1 MIEFFGIES
10 GNIALIR
17 MFEGALSAKHNIS
30 GQYFRG
36 FPVVYLSDSNLKL
49 NGLLCSPE
57 LGVIIC
63 HVTEDSELKDDYLDS
78 LDQIHMKFKS
88 KLAEV
93 KTLRVNRKL
102 HVPINTIVFC
112 PNAQNVEEFSGE
124 DIKFTSNVG
133 DVTNSFMDIHWGHPE
148 CLNALLSNI
157 QSLSKLK
164 TAKKRFSVENDESK
178 GSVLKKLDNMLSV
191 LDPCQLRAVLENIDG
206 VQRIRGLAGSGK
218 TIVLARKVAHIH
230 SQKPDWNI
238 AVTFNSRS
246 LKEQFKN
253 LIEAFSDE
261 DGIDWKKIDIIH
273 AWGGTSTKGLY
284 YEACLVHNIPF
295 HDLNSAKSI
304 RRFDEEVFQAV
315 CRDFLENKTIDVKL
329 YDFILVD
336 EAQDF
341 SSEFLQICYSLLD
354 ENKRLVYAYD
364 ELQSLSDRSMPSPED
379 IWGED
384 ENGKPLVTFQSKEQ
398 DVTLDICYR
407 NPSAVLSSAHALGF
421 GIYHTPMIQMFD
433 YEGLW
438 EEIGYEVLDG
448 KLAEGER
455 VVLGRTKKSS
465 PSLLSGH
472 NSIDEIINF
481 VDFESKKAQSE
492 WIAQQIIKNV
502 REEELLLS
510 DILVIHPDAAK
521 MRSEVG
527 YVRGLLFDAGINS
540 SIAGVTSS
548 PDEFFSDDSVT
559 FTSIFRAKGNEA
571 AMVYIMD
578 GQYCNLSNRKA
589 WRRNVLFTAMTRT
602 KAWLRVCGIGQFFHD
617 LKNEFEAV
625 KQNGF
630 RLEFL
635 YPTSSERETMRV
647 VNRDMTQSERRRV
660 NEAKRSAANLNA
672 LLDNGTVNIAD
683 IPLEVREQLIRK
695 LMGG

>member
-1 MIEFFGIES
+1 MEE
-10 GNIALIR
+10 
-17 MFEGALSAKHNIS
+17 
-30 GQYFRG
+30 
-36 FPVVYLSDSNLKL
+36 
-49 NGLLCSPE
+49 
-57 LGVIIC
+57 
-63 HVTEDSELKDDYLDS
+63 TEVNEDYLDS
-78 LDQIHMKFKS
+78 IDQIHMKFKS
-88 KLAEV
+88 KLGEV
-93 KTLRVNRKL
+93 KLLRVNRTL
-102 HVPINTIVFC
+102 HVPINTIVYC
-112 PNAQNVEEFSGE
+112 PNVKNSETFSGE
-124 DIKFTSNVG
+124 DVLFINAL
-133 DVTNSFMDIHWGHPE
+133 DDITNSLSDVKWNYPE
-148 CLNALLSNI
+148 SLNVLLSNI

-164 TAKKRFSVENDESK
+164 NTKKRNSVENSESK

-230 SQKPDWNI
+230 SQKPDWKI

-253 LIEAFSDE
+253 LIETFSDE

-273 AWGGTSTKGLY
+273 AWGGTSSKGLY
-284 YEACLVHNIPF
+284 YEACLAHNIKF
-295 HDLNSAKSI
+295 HDLSSAKAI
-304 RRFDEEVFQAV
+304 KKFDEEIFQAV
-315 CRDFLENKTIDVKL
+315 CRDFLENKNKDIKL

-354 ENKRLVYAYD
+354 DNKRLVYAYD

-379 IWGED
+379 IWGMD
-384 ENGKPLVTFQSKEQ
+384 ENGQPNVTFQSKEQ

-407 NPSAVLSSAHALGF
+407 NPGAVLSSAHALGF
-421 GIYHTPMIQMFD
+421 GIYHNPMIQMFD

-438 EEIGYEVLDG
+438 QEIGYEVLDG

-455 VVLGRTKKSS
+455 VVLGRTQKSS

-472 NSIDEIINF
+472 NSIDDIISF
-481 VDFESKKAQSE
+481 VDFDNKKNQSD
-492 WIAQQIIKNV
+492 WIAQEIIKNV
-502 REEELLLS
+502 TQEELLFS
-510 DILVIHPDAAK
+510 DILVIHPDTQK
-521 MRSEVG
+521 MRTEVG
-527 YVRGLLFDAGINS
+527 YLRGLLFDAGINS

-578 GQYCNLSNRKA
+578 GQYCNASNRRA
-589 WRRNVLFTAMTRT
+589 WRRNILFTAMTRT
-602 KAWLRVCGIGQFFHD
+602 KAWLRVCGVGQYFQE
-617 LKNEFEAV
+617 LKSEFETV

-630 RLEFL
+630 RLSFI
-635 YPTSSERETMRV
+635 YPTTAERETMRV
-647 VNRDMTQSERRRV
+647 VNRDMTSAERRRV
-660 NEAKRSAANLNA
+660 NEAKRSAANLNI
-672 LLDNGTVNIAD
+672 LLDDGTVNIED

>member
-1 MIEFFGIES
+1 MIDFFGIES

-17 MFEGALSAKHNIS
+17 MFEAALAAKKNIS

-36 FPVVYLSDSNLKL
+36 FPVVYLADSTLKL

-57 LGVIIC
+57 LGVVIC
-63 HVTEDSELKDDYLDS
+63 HVMEETEVNEDYLDS
-78 LDQIHMKFKS
+78 IDQIHMKFKS
-88 KLAEV
+88 KLGEV
-93 KTLRVNRKL
+93 KLLRVNRTL
-102 HVPINTIVFC
+102 HVPINTIVYC
-112 PNAQNVEEFSGE
+112 PNVKNSETFSGE
-124 DIKFTSNVG
+124 DVLFINAL
-133 DVTNSFMDIHWGHPE
+133 DDITNSLSDVKWNYPE
-148 CLNALLSNI
+148 SLNVLLSNI

-164 TAKKRFSVENDESK
+164 NTKKRNSVENSESK

-230 SQKPDWNI
+230 SQKPDWKI

-253 LIEAFSDE
+253 LIETFSDE

-273 AWGGTSTKGLY
+273 AWGGTSSKGLY
-284 YEACLVHNIPF
+284 YEACLAHNIKF
-295 HDLNSAKSI
+295 HDLSSAKAI
-304 RRFDEEVFQAV
+304 KKFDEEIFQAV
-315 CRDFLENKTIDVKL
+315 CRDFLENKNKDIKL

-354 ENKRLVYAYD
+354 DNKRLVYAYD

-379 IWGED
+379 IWGMD
-384 ENGKPLVTFQSKEQ
+384 ENGQPNVTFQSKEQ

-407 NPSAVLSSAHALGF
+407 NPGAVLSSAHALGF
-421 GIYHTPMIQMFD
+421 GIYHNPMIQMFD

-438 EEIGYEVLDG
+438 QEIGYEVLDG

-455 VVLGRTKKSS
+455 VVLGRTQKSS

-472 NSIDEIINF
+472 NSIDDIISF
-481 VDFESKKAQSE
+481 VDFDNKKNQSD
-492 WIAQQIIKNV
+492 WIAQEIIKNV
-502 REEELLLS
+502 TQEELLFG
-510 DILVIHPDAAK
+510 DILVIHPDTQK
-521 MRSEVG
+521 MRTEVG
-527 YVRGLLFDAGINS
+527 YLRGLLFDAGINS

-578 GQYCNLSNRKA
+578 GQYCNASNRRA
-589 WRRNVLFTAMTRT
+589 WRRNILFTAMTRT
-602 KAWLRVCGIGQFFHD
+602 KAWLRVCGVGQYFQE
-617 LKNEFEAV
+617 LKSEFETV

-630 RLEFL
+630 RLSFI
-635 YPTSSERETMRV
+635 YPTTAERETMRV
-647 VNRDMTQSERRRV
+647 VNRDMTSAERRRV
-660 NEAKRSAANLNA
+660 NEAKRSAANLNI
-672 LLDNGTVNIAD
+672 LLDDGTVNIED

>member
-1 MIEFFGIES
+1 MIDFFGIES

-17 MFEGALSAKHNIS
+17 MFEGALAAKNNVS

-57 LGVIIC
+57 LGVVIC
-63 HVTEDSELKDDYLDS
+63 HITEDSEIDEDYLDS
-78 LDQIHMKFKS
+78 VDQIHMKFKS

-93 KTLRVNRKL
+93 KLLRVNRNL
-102 HVPINTIVFC
+102 HVPINTIVYC
-112 PNAQNVEEFSGE
+112 PNVNNTEGLSGNDVLFLTNLG
-124 DIKFTSNVG
+124 DI
-133 DVTNSFMDIHWGHPE
+133 TNSLADVQWNYPDCI
-148 CLNALLSNI
+148 NVLLSNI

-164 TAKKRFSVENDESK
+164 ATKKRNFVENNESK

-230 SQKPDWNI
+230 SQKPDWKI

-246 LKEQFKN
+246 LKEQFRN

-284 YEACLVHNIPF
+284 YEACLAHNITF
-295 HDLNSAKSI
+295 HDLSSAKVI
-304 RRFDEEVFQAV
+304 KKYDEEVFQAV
-315 CRDFLENKTIDVKL
+315 CRDFLENKSKDIKL

-354 ENKRLVYAYD
+354 EKKRLVYAYD

-379 IWGED
+379 IWGFD
-384 ENGKPLVTFQSKEQ
+384 ENGKPNVTFQSKEQ

-407 NPSAVLSSAHALGF
+407 NPGAVLSSAHALGF
-421 GIYHTPMIQMFD
+421 GIYHNQMIQMFD

-438 EEIGYEVLDG
+438 QEIGYEVLDG

-455 VVLGRTKKSS
+455 VVLGRTQKSS

-472 NSIDEIINF
+472 NSIEEIISF
-481 VDFESKKAQSE
+481 IDFDSKKTQSD
-492 WIAQQIIKNV
+492 WIAQEIIKNV
-502 REEELLLS
+502 TQEELLLS
-510 DILVIHPDAAK
+510 DILVIHPDTKK

-527 YVRGLLFDAGINS
+527 YLRGLLFDAGINS

-602 KAWLRVCGIGQFFHD
+602 KAWLRVCGIGQYFNE

-630 RLEFL
+630 RLEFV
-635 YPTSSERETMRV
+635 YPTVAERETMRV
-647 VNRDMTQSERRRV
+647 VNRDMTSAERRRV
-660 NEAKRSAANLNA
+660 NEAKRSAANLNV
-672 LLDNGTVNIAD
+672 LLDNGTVNVED

-695 LMGG
+695 LMGN

>member
-1 MIEFFGIES
+1 MIDFFGIES

-17 MFEGALSAKHNIS
+17 MFEGALAAKNNVS

-57 LGVIIC
+57 LGVVIC
-63 HVTEDSELKDDYLDS
+63 HITEDSEIDEDYLDS
-78 LDQIHMKFKS
+78 VDQIHMKFKS

-93 KTLRVNRKL
+93 KLLRVNRNL
-102 HVPINTIVFC
+102 HVPINTIVYC
-112 PNAQNVEEFSGE
+112 PNVNNTEGLSGNDVLFLTNLG
-124 DIKFTSNVG
+124 DI
-133 DVTNSFMDIHWGHPE
+133 TNSLADVQWDYPDCI
-148 CLNALLSNI
+148 NVLLSNI

-164 TAKKRFSVENDESK
+164 ATKKRNFVENNESK

-230 SQKPDWNI
+230 SQKPDWKI

-246 LKEQFKN
+246 LKEQFRN

-284 YEACLVHNIPF
+284 YEACLAHNITF
-295 HDLNSAKSI
+295 HDLSSAKVI
-304 RRFDEEVFQAV
+304 KKYDEEVFQAV
-315 CRDFLENKTIDVKL
+315 CRDFLENKSKDIKL

-354 ENKRLVYAYD
+354 EKKRLVYAYD

-379 IWGED
+379 IWGFD
-384 ENGKPLVTFQSKEQ
+384 ENGKPNVTFQSKEQ

-407 NPSAVLSSAHALGF
+407 NPGAVLSSAHALGF
-421 GIYHTPMIQMFD
+421 GIYHNQMIQMFD

-438 EEIGYEVLDG
+438 QEIGYEVLDG

-455 VVLGRTKKSS
+455 VVLGRTQKSS

-472 NSIDEIINF
+472 NSIEEIISF
-481 VDFESKKAQSE
+481 IDFDNKKTQSD
-492 WIAQQIIKNV
+492 WIAQEIIKNV
-502 REEELLLS
+502 TQEELLLS
-510 DILVIHPDAAK
+510 DILVIHPDTKK

-527 YVRGLLFDAGINS
+527 YLRGLLFDAGINS

-602 KAWLRVCGIGQFFHD
+602 KAWLRVCGIGQYFNE

-630 RLEFL
+630 RLEFV
-635 YPTSSERETMRV
+635 YPTVAERETMRV
-647 VNRDMTQSERRRV
+647 VNRDMTSAERRRV
-660 NEAKRSAANLNA
+660 NEAKRSAANLNV
-672 LLDNGTVNIAD
+672 LLDNGTVNVED

-695 LMGG
+695 LMGN

>member
-1 MIEFFGIES
+1 MIDFFGIES

-17 MFEGALSAKHNIS
+17 MFEAALAAKKNIS

-36 FPVVYLSDSNLKL
+36 FPVVYLADSTLKL

-57 LGVIIC
+57 LGVVIC
-63 HVTEDSELKDDYLDS
+63 HVMEETEVNEDYLDS
-78 LDQIHMKFKS
+78 IDQIHMKFKS
-88 KLAEV
+88 KLGEV
-93 KTLRVNRKL
+93 KLLRVNRTL
-102 HVPINTIVFC
+102 HVPINTIVYC
-112 PNAQNVEEFSGE
+112 PNVKNSETFSGE
-124 DIKFTSNVG
+124 DVLFINAL
-133 DVTNSFMDIHWGHPE
+133 DDITNSLSDVKWNYPE
-148 CLNALLSNI
+148 SLNVLLSNI

-164 TAKKRFSVENDESK
+164 NTKKRNSVENSESK

-230 SQKPDWNI
+230 SQKPDWKI

-253 LIEAFSDE
+253 LIETFSDE

-273 AWGGTSTKGLY
+273 AWGGTSSKGLY
-284 YEACLVHNIPF
+284 YEACLAHNIKF
-295 HDLNSAKSI
+295 HDLSSAKAI
-304 RRFDEEVFQAV
+304 KKFDEEIFQAV
-315 CRDFLENKTIDVKL
+315 CRDFLENKNKDIKL

-354 ENKRLVYAYD
+354 DNKRLVYAYD

-379 IWGED
+379 IWGMD
-384 ENGKPLVTFQSKEQ
+384 ENGQPNVTFQSKEQ

-407 NPSAVLSSAHALGF
+407 NPGAVLSSAHALGF
-421 GIYHTPMIQMFD
+421 GIYHNPMIQMFD

-438 EEIGYEVLDG
+438 QEIGYEVLDG

-455 VVLGRTKKSS
+455 VVLGRTQKSS

-472 NSIDEIINF
+472 NSIDDIISF
-481 VDFESKKAQSE
+481 VDFDNKKNQSD
-492 WIAQQIIKNV
+492 WIAQEIIKNV
-502 REEELLLS
+502 TQEELLFS
-510 DILVIHPDAAK
+510 DILVIHPDTQK
-521 MRSEVG
+521 MRTEVG
-527 YVRGLLFDAGINS
+527 YLRGLLFDAGINS

-578 GQYCNLSNRKA
+578 GQYCNASNRRA
-589 WRRNVLFTAMTRT
+589 WRRNILFTAMTRT
-602 KAWLRVCGIGQFFHD
+602 KAWLRVCGVGQYFQE
-617 LKNEFEAV
+617 LKSEFETV

-630 RLEFL
+630 RLSFI
-635 YPTSSERETMRV
+635 YPTTAERETMRV
-647 VNRDMTQSERRRV
+647 VNRDMTSAERRRV
-660 NEAKRSAANLNA
+660 NEAKRSAANLNI
-672 LLDNGTVNIAD
+672 LLDDGTVNIED

>member
-1 MIEFFGIES
+1 MIDFFGIES

-17 MFEGALSAKHNIS
+17 MFEGALAAKQNVS

-49 NGLLCSPE
+49 NGLLCSSE

-63 HVTEDSELKDDYLDS
+63 HVTEDSEINDDYLDS
-78 LDQIHMKFKS
+78 IDQIHMKFKS

-93 KTLRVNRKL
+93 KSLRVNRKL
-102 HVPINTIVFC
+102 HVPINTLVFC
-112 PNAQNVEEFSGE
+112 PNVQNSGEFSGE
-124 DIKFTSNVG
+124 DVQFITDVEGIK
-133 DVTNSFMDIHWGHPE
+133 NSFMDIHWDYPE
-148 CLNALLSNI
+148 YLNSLLSNI

-164 TAKKRFSVENDESK
+164 STKKRNSVENNESK
-178 GSVLKKLDNMLSV
+178 GSVLKKLDNMLAV

-230 SQKPDWNI
+230 SQKPDWKI

-284 YEACLVHNIPF
+284 YEACLSHNIPF
-295 HDLNSAKSI
+295 HDLTSAKSI
-304 RRFDEEVFQAV
+304 KKFEEEVFQAV
-315 CRDFLENKTIDVKL
+315 CRDFLENKKRDIKL
-329 YDFILVD
+329 YDFILID

-379 IWGED
+379 IWGID
-384 ENGKPLVTFQSKEQ
+384 ENGKPIVTFQSKEQ

-407 NPSAVLSSAHALGF
+407 NPGSVLSSAHALGF
-421 GIYHTPMIQMFD
+421 GIYNNPMIQMFD

-455 VVLGRTKKSS
+455 VVLGRTQKSS

-472 NSIDEIINF
+472 NSIDDIINF
-481 VDFESKKAQSE
+481 VEFDSKKNQSE
-492 WIAQQIIKNV
+492 WIANQIIKNV
-502 REEELLLS
+502 TEEELLLS
-510 DILVIHPDAAK
+510 DILVIHPDAKK
-521 MRSEVG
+521 MRLEVG
-527 YVRGLLFDAGINS
+527 YIRGLLFDAGINS

-578 GQYCNLSNRKA
+578 GQYCNMNNRKA
-589 WRRNVLFTAMTRT
+589 WRRNILFTAMTRT
-602 KAWLRVCGIGQFFHD
+602 KAWLRVCGIGQLFYD
-617 LKNEFEAV
+617 LKSEFETI

-630 RLEFL
+630 RLEFV
-635 YPTSSERETMRV
+635 YPNSAERETMRV
-647 VNRDMTQSERRRV
+647 VNRDMTSAERRRV
-660 NEAKRSAANLNA
+660 NEAKRSAANLNT
-672 LLDNGTVNIAD
+672 LLDNGTVNIED
-683 IPLEVREQLIRK
+683 IPLEVREQLIKK
-695 LMGG
+695 LMGV

>member
-1 MIEFFGIES
+1 MIDFFGIES

-17 MFEGALSAKHNIS
+17 MFEGALAAKNNVS

-36 FPVVYLSDSNLKL
+36 FPVVYLSDSTLKL
-49 NGLLCSPE
+49 NGLLCSSE
-57 LGVIIC
+57 MGVVIC
-63 HVTEDSELKDDYLDS
+63 HVTEDSEVNEDYLDS
-78 LDQIHMKFKS
+78 IDQIHMKFKS

-93 KTLRVNRKL
+93 KLLRVNRTL
-102 HVPINTIVFC
+102 HVPINTIVYC
-112 PNAQNVEEFSGE
+112 PNVENSEIFSGE
-124 DIKFTSNVG
+124 DVLFLNKLD
-133 DVTNSFMDIHWGHPE
+133 DVTNSLAGVRWNYPE
-148 CLNALLSNI
+148 SLNVLLSNI

-164 TAKKRFSVENDESK
+164 NTKKRNAVENSESK

-230 SQKPDWNI
+230 SQKPDWKI

-273 AWGGTSTKGLY
+273 AWGGTSSKGLY
-284 YEACLVHNIPF
+284 YEACLAHNIKF
-295 HDLNSAKSI
+295 HDLSSAKVI
-304 RRFDEEVFQAV
+304 KKFDEEIFQAV
-315 CRDFLENKTIDVKL
+315 CRDFLENKNQDVKL

-379 IWGED
+379 IWGVD
-384 ENGKPLVTFQSKEQ
+384 ENGQPNVTFQSKEQ

-407 NPSAVLSSAHALGF
+407 NPGAVLSSAHALGF
-421 GIYHTPMIQMFD
+421 GIYHNPMIQMFD

-438 EEIGYEVLDG
+438 QEIGYEVLDG

-455 VVLGRTKKSS
+455 VVLGRTQKSS

-472 NSIDEIINF
+472 NSIDDIISF
-481 VDFESKKAQSE
+481 VDFESKKNQSD
-492 WIAQQIIKNV
+492 WIAQEIIKNV
-502 REEELLLS
+502 TREELLFS
-510 DILVIHPDAAK
+510 DILVIHPDTQK
-521 MRSEVG
+521 MRTEVG
-527 YVRGLLFDAGINS
+527 YLRGLLFDAGINS

-578 GQYCNLSNRKA
+578 AQYCNASNRRA
-589 WRRNVLFTAMTRT
+589 WRRNILFTAMTRT
-602 KAWLRVCGIGQFFHD
+602 KAWLRVCGIGQYFQD

-630 RLEFL
+630 RLSFV
-635 YPTSSERETMRV
+635 YPTAAERETMRV
-647 VNRDMTQSERRRV
+647 VNRDMTSAERRRV
-660 NEAKRSAANLNA
+660 NEAKRSAANLNT
-672 LLDNGTVNIAD
+672 LLDNGTVNIED

>member
-17 MFEGALSAKHNIS
+17 MFEDALAAKTDVS

-49 NGLLCSPE
+49 NGLLCSPD
-57 LGVIIC
+57 LGVVIC
-63 HVTEDSELKDDYLDS
+63 HVTEDTQLNDDYLDS

-93 KTLRVNRKL
+93 KSLRINRKL

-112 PNAQNVEEFSGE
+112 PNIPNAHDFAGE
-124 DIKFTSNVG
+124 DIQFTSRVEDITESFR
-133 DVTNSFMDIHWGHPE
+133 DVQWNHPE
-148 CLNALLSNI
+148 CLNTLLSNI

-164 TAKKRFSVENDESK
+164 ATKKRLSIENDESK
-178 GSVLKKLDNMLSV
+178 GSVLRKLDNMLSV

-230 SQKPDWNI
+230 SQKPDWKI

-246 LKEQFKN
+246 LKEQFRN

-284 YEACLVHNIPF
+284 YEACLAHNIPF
-295 HDLNSAKSI
+295 HDLNGSKLI
-304 RRFDEEVFQAV
+304 RRFDEEAFQSV
-315 CRDFLENKTIDVKL
+315 CRNFLENKTKDIKL

-379 IWGED
+379 IWGAD
-384 ENGKPLVTFQSKEQ
+384 ENGKPIVTFQSKEQ

-407 NPSAVLSSAHALGF
+407 NPGVILSSAHALGF
-421 GIYHTPMIQMFD
+421 GIYHNQMIQMFD

-438 EEIGYEVLDG
+438 EEIGYEILDG

-455 VVLGRTKKSS
+455 VVLGRTQKSS

-481 VDFESKKAQSE
+481 VDFETKKNQSE
-492 WIAQQIIKNV
+492 WIAQQIIKNIK
-502 REEELLLS
+502 EEELLLS

-527 YVRGLLFDAGINS
+527 YIRGMLFDAGINS

-578 GQYCNLSNRKA
+578 SQYCNLSNRKA

-602 KAWLRVCGIGQFFHD
+602 KAWLRVCGVGQSFLD

-630 RLEFL
+630 RLDFV
-635 YPTSSERETMRV
+635 YPTAAERETMRV
-647 VNRDMTQSERRRV
+647 VNRDMTSAERRRV
-660 NEAKRSAANLNA
+660 NEAKRSASNLNT
-672 LLDNGTVNIAD
+672 LLDNGTVNIED
-683 IPLEVREQLIRK
+683 IPLEVREQLIKK

>member
-1 MIEFFGIES
+1 MIDFFGIES

-17 MFEGALSAKHNIS
+17 MFEAALAAKKNIS

-36 FPVVYLSDSNLKL
+36 FPVVYLADSTLKL

-57 LGVIIC
+57 LGVVIC
-63 HVTEDSELKDDYLDS
+63 HVMEETEVNEDYLDS
-78 LDQIHMKFKS
+78 IDQIHMKFKS
-88 KLAEV
+88 KLGEV
-93 KTLRVNRKL
+93 KLLRVNRTL
-102 HVPINTIVFC
+102 HVPINTIVYC
-112 PNAQNVEEFSGE
+112 PNVKNSETFSGE
-124 DIKFTSNVG
+124 DVLFINAL
-133 DVTNSFMDIHWGHPE
+133 DDITNSLSDVKWNYPE
-148 CLNALLSNI
+148 SLNVLLSNI

-164 TAKKRFSVENDESK
+164 NTKKRNSVENSESK

-230 SQKPDWNI
+230 SQKPDWKI

-253 LIEAFSDE
+253 LIETFSDE

-273 AWGGTSTKGLY
+273 AWGGTSSKGLY
-284 YEACLVHNIPF
+284 YEACLAHNIKF
-295 HDLNSAKSI
+295 HDLSSAKAI
-304 RRFDEEVFQAV
+304 KKFDEEIFQAV
-315 CRDFLENKTIDVKL
+315 CRDFLENKNKDIKL

-354 ENKRLVYAYD
+354 DNKRLVYAYD

-379 IWGED
+379 IWGMD
-384 ENGKPLVTFQSKEQ
+384 ENGQPNVTFQSKEQ

-407 NPSAVLSSAHALGF
+407 NPGAVLSSAHALGF
-421 GIYHTPMIQMFD
+421 GIYHNPMIQMFD

-438 EEIGYEVLDG
+438 QEIGYEVLDG

-455 VVLGRTKKSS
+455 VVLGRTQKSS

-472 NSIDEIINF
+472 NSIDDIISF
-481 VDFESKKAQSE
+481 VDFDNKKNQSD
-492 WIAQQIIKNV
+492 WIAQEIIKNV
-502 REEELLLS
+502 TQEELLFS
-510 DILVIHPDAAK
+510 DILVIHPDTQK
-521 MRSEVG
+521 MRTEVG
-527 YVRGLLFDAGINS
+527 YLRGLLFDAGINS

-548 PDEFFSDDSVT
+548 PDEFFSDESVT

-578 GQYCNLSNRKA
+578 GQYCNASNRRA
-589 WRRNVLFTAMTRT
+589 WRRNILFTAMTRT
-602 KAWLRVCGIGQFFHD
+602 KAWLRVCGVGQYFQE
-617 LKNEFEAV
+617 LKSEFETV

-630 RLEFL
+630 RLSFI
-635 YPTSSERETMRV
+635 YPTTAERETMRV
-647 VNRDMTQSERRRV
+647 VNRDMTSAERRRV
-660 NEAKRSAANLNA
+660 NEAKRSAANLNI
-672 LLDNGTVNIAD
+672 LLDDGTVNIED

>member
-1 MIEFFGIES
+1 MIDFFGIES

-17 MFEGALSAKHNIS
+17 MFEGALAAKNNVS

-57 LGVIIC
+57 LGVVIC
-63 HVTEDSELKDDYLDS
+63 HITEDSEIDEDYLDS
-78 LDQIHMKFKS
+78 VDQIHMKFKS

-93 KTLRVNRKL
+93 KLLRVNRNL
-102 HVPINTIVFC
+102 HVPINTIVYC
-112 PNAQNVEEFSGE
+112 PNVNNTEGLSGNDVLFLTNLG
-124 DIKFTSNVG
+124 DI
-133 DVTNSFMDIHWGHPE
+133 TNSLADVQWDYPDCI
-148 CLNALLSNI
+148 NVLLSNI

-164 TAKKRFSVENDESK
+164 ATKKRNFVENNESK

-230 SQKPDWNI
+230 SQKPDWKI
-238 AVTFNSRS
+238 AITFNSRS
-246 LKEQFKN
+246 LKEQFRN

-284 YEACLVHNIPF
+284 YEACLAHNITF
-295 HDLNSAKSI
+295 HDLSSAKVI
-304 RRFDEEVFQAV
+304 KKYDEEVFQAV
-315 CRDFLENKTIDVKL
+315 CRDFLENKSKDIKL

-354 ENKRLVYAYD
+354 EKKRLVYAYD

-379 IWGED
+379 IWGFD
-384 ENGKPLVTFQSKEQ
+384 ENGKPNVTFQSKEQ

-407 NPSAVLSSAHALGF
+407 NPGAVLSSAHALGF
-421 GIYHTPMIQMFD
+421 GIYHNQMIQMFD

-438 EEIGYEVLDG
+438 QEIGYEVLDG

-455 VVLGRTKKSS
+455 VVLGRTQKSS

-472 NSIDEIINF
+472 NSIEEIISF
-481 VDFESKKAQSE
+481 IDFDNKKTQSD
-492 WIAQQIIKNV
+492 WIAQEIIKNV
-502 REEELLLS
+502 TQEELLLS
-510 DILVIHPDAAK
+510 DILVIHPDTKK

-527 YVRGLLFDAGINS
+527 YLRGLLFDAGINS

-602 KAWLRVCGIGQFFHD
+602 KAWLRVCGIGQYFNE

-630 RLEFL
+630 RLEFV
-635 YPTSSERETMRV
+635 YPTVAERETMRV
-647 VNRDMTQSERRRV
+647 VNRDMTSAERRRV
-660 NEAKRSAANLNA
+660 NEAKRSAANLNV
-672 LLDNGTVNIAD
+672 LLDNGTVNVED

-695 LMGG
+695 LMGN

>member
-10 GNIALIR
+10 GNIALVR
-17 MFEGALSAKHNIS
+17 MFEAALAAKPDVS

-57 LGVIIC
+57 LGVVIC
-63 HVTEDSELKDDYLDS
+63 HVTEETQLNDDYLDS

-93 KTLRVNRKL
+93 KSLRNNRKL

-112 PNAQNVEEFSGE
+112 PNVQNTEGLSGE
-124 DIKFTSNVG
+124 DIQFTSRVD
-133 DVTNSFMDIHWGHPE
+133 DVTNSFVDVQWKYPE

-164 TAKKRFSVENDESK
+164 ATKKRFSVENDESK

-230 SQKPDWNI
+230 SQKPDWKI

-284 YEACLVHNIPF
+284 YEACLAHNIPY
-295 HDLNSAKSI
+295 HDLTGSKSI
-304 RRFDEEVFQAV
+304 RKPDEESFQAV
-315 CRDFLENKTIDVKL
+315 CRDFLENKTKDIKL

-379 IWGED
+379 IWGAD
-384 ENGKPLVTFQSKEQ
+384 ENGKPIVTFQSKEQ

-407 NPSAVLSSAHALGF
+407 NPGVILSSAHALGF
-421 GIYHTPMIQMFD
+421 GIYHNPMIQMFD

-448 KLAEGER
+448 KLAEGSR
-455 VVLGRTKKSS
+455 VVLSRTQKSS

-481 VDFESKKAQSE
+481 VSFENKKTQSE
-492 WIAQQIIKNV
+492 WIAQQIIKNIK
-502 REEELLLS
+502 EEELLLS
-510 DILVIHPDAAK
+510 DILVIHPDTAK

-527 YVRGLLFDAGINS
+527 YVRGMLFDAGINS

-578 GQYCNLSNRKA
+578 SQFCNLSNRKA
-589 WRRNVLFTAMTRT
+589 WRRNILFTAMTRT
-602 KAWLRVCGIGQFFHD
+602 KAWLRVCGVGQLFQD

-630 RLEFL
+630 RLDFV
-635 YPTSSERETMRV
+635 YPTAAERETMRV
-647 VNRDMTQSERRRV
+647 VNRDMTSAERRRV

-672 LLDNGTVNIAD
+672 LLDNGTVNIED
-683 IPLEVREQLIRK
+683 IPLDVREQLIRK
-695 LMGG
+695 LMGR

>member
-17 MFEGALSAKHNIS
+17 MFEDALAAKPNVS

-36 FPVVYLSDSNLKL
+36 FPVVYLSESNLKL
-49 NGLLCSPE
+49 NGLLCSPD
-57 LGVIIC
+57 LGVVIC
-63 HVTEDSELKDDYLDS
+63 HVTEEAQLNDDYLDS

-93 KTLRVNRKL
+93 KSLRINRKL

-112 PNAQNVEEFSGE
+112 PNVQNAEEFSGE
-124 DIKFTSNVG
+124 DIQFTSRIE
-133 DVTNSFMDIHWGHPE
+133 DVTNSFMDIQWEHPE

-164 TAKKRFSVENDESK
+164 NTKKRLSVENDESK

-230 SQKPDWNI
+230 SQKPDWKI

-246 LKEQFKN
+246 LKEQFRN

-284 YEACLVHNIPF
+284 YEACLAHNIPF
-295 HDLNSAKSI
+295 HDLNSSKSI
-304 RRFDEEVFQAV
+304 RKFDEEAFQSV
-315 CRDFLENKTIDVKL
+315 CRNFLGNKTKDVKL

-379 IWGED
+379 IWGAD
-384 ENGKPLVTFQSKEQ
+384 ENGKPIVTFQSKEQ

-407 NPSAVLSSAHALGF
+407 NPGVVLSSAHALGF
-421 GIYHTPMIQMFD
+421 GIYHNPMIQMFD

-455 VVLGRTKKSS
+455 VILGRTQKSS

-481 VDFESKKAQSE
+481 VDFEAKKEQSE
-492 WIAQQIIKNV
+492 WIAQQIIKNIK
-502 REEELLLS
+502 EDELLLS
-510 DILVIHPDAAK
+510 DILVIHPDATK

-527 YVRGLLFDAGINS
+527 YIRGILFDAGINS

-578 GQYCNLSNRKA
+578 SQYCNLSNRKA
-589 WRRNVLFTAMTRT
+589 WRRNILFTAMTRT
-602 KAWLRVCGIGQFFHD
+602 KAWLRVCGVGQLFQD

-630 RLEFL
+630 RLEFV
-635 YPTSSERETMRV
+635 YPTAAERETMRV
-647 VNRDMTQSERRRV
+647 VNRDMTSAERRRV
-660 NEAKRSAANLNA
+660 NEAKRSAANLNT
-672 LLDNGTVNIAD
+672 LLDNGTVNIED

>member
-17 MFEGALSAKHNIS
+17 MFEDALAAKPDVS

-57 LGVIIC
+57 LGVVIC
-63 HVTEDSELKDDYLDS
+63 HVTEETQLNDDYLDS

-93 KTLRVNRKL
+93 KSLRINRKL

-112 PNAQNVEEFSGE
+112 PNVQNAEGFSDE
-124 DIKFTSNVG
+124 DIQFTSRIE
-133 DVTNSFMDIHWGHPE
+133 DVTDAFVDVQWNHPE

-178 GSVLKKLDNMLSV
+178 GSVLKKLDSMLSV

-230 SQKPDWNI
+230 SQKPDWKI

-246 LKEQFKN
+246 LKEQFRN

-261 DGIDWKKIDIIH
+261 EGIDWKKIDIIH

-284 YEACLVHNIPF
+284 YEACLAHNIPF
-295 HDLNSAKSI
+295 HDLNSSKSI
-304 RRFDEEVFQAV
+304 RKFDEEAFQAV
-315 CRDFLENKTIDVKL
+315 CRNFLENKTKDIKL

-379 IWGED
+379 IWGAD
-384 ENGKPLVTFQSKEQ
+384 ENGKPIVTFQSKEQ

-407 NPSAVLSSAHALGF
+407 NPGVVLSSAHALGF
-421 GIYHTPMIQMFD
+421 GIYHNPMIQMFD

-455 VVLGRTKKSS
+455 VVLGRTQKSS

-481 VDFESKKAQSE
+481 VDFETKKNQSE
-492 WIAQQIIKNV
+492 WIAQQIIKNIK
-502 REEELLLS
+502 EEELLLS

-527 YVRGLLFDAGINS
+527 YIRGILFDAGINS

-578 GQYCNLSNRKA
+578 SQYCNVSNRKA
-589 WRRNVLFTAMTRT
+589 WRRNILFTAMTRT
-602 KAWLRVCGIGQFFHD
+602 KAWLRVCGVGQLFQD

-630 RLEFL
+630 RLDFV
-635 YPTSSERETMRV
+635 YPTAAERETMRV
-647 VNRDMTQSERRRV
+647 VNRDMTSAERRRV

-672 LLDNGTVNIAD
+672 LLDNGTVNIED

>member
-1 MIEFFGIES
+1 MIDFFGIES

-17 MFEGALSAKHNIS
+17 MFEAALAAKKNIS

-36 FPVVYLSDSNLKL
+36 FPVVYLADSTLKL

-57 LGVIIC
+57 LGVVIC
-63 HVTEDSELKDDYLDS
+63 HVMEETEVNEDYLDS
-78 LDQIHMKFKS
+78 IDQIHMKFKS
-88 KLAEV
+88 KLGEV
-93 KTLRVNRKL
+93 KLLRVNRTL
-102 HVPINTIVFC
+102 HVPINTIVYC
-112 PNAQNVEEFSGE
+112 PNVKNSETFSGE
-124 DIKFTSNVG
+124 DVFFINAL
-133 DVTNSFMDIHWGHPE
+133 DDITNSLSDVKWNYPE
-148 CLNALLSNI
+148 SLNVLLSNI

-164 TAKKRFSVENDESK
+164 NTKKRNSVENSESK

-230 SQKPDWNI
+230 SQKPDWKI

-253 LIEAFSDE
+253 LIETFSDE

-273 AWGGTSTKGLY
+273 AWGGTSSKGLY
-284 YEACLVHNIPF
+284 YEACLAHNIKF
-295 HDLNSAKSI
+295 HDLSSAKAI
-304 RRFDEEVFQAV
+304 KKFDEEIFQAV
-315 CRDFLENKTIDVKL
+315 CRDFLENKNKDIKL

-354 ENKRLVYAYD
+354 DNKRLVYAYD

-379 IWGED
+379 IWGMD
-384 ENGKPLVTFQSKEQ
+384 ENGQPNVTFQSKEQ

-407 NPSAVLSSAHALGF
+407 NPGAVLSSAHALGF
-421 GIYHTPMIQMFD
+421 GIYHNPMIQMFD

-438 EEIGYEVLDG
+438 QEIGYEVLDG

-455 VVLGRTKKSS
+455 VVLGRTQKSS

-472 NSIDEIINF
+472 NSIDDIISF
-481 VDFESKKAQSE
+481 VDFDNKKNQSD
-492 WIAQQIIKNV
+492 WIAQEIIKNV
-502 REEELLLS
+502 TQEELLFS
-510 DILVIHPDAAK
+510 DILVIHPDTQK
-521 MRSEVG
+521 MRTEVG
-527 YVRGLLFDAGINS
+527 YLRGLLFDAGINS

-578 GQYCNLSNRKA
+578 GQYCNASNRRA
-589 WRRNVLFTAMTRT
+589 WRRNILFTAMTRT
-602 KAWLRVCGIGQFFHD
+602 KAWLRVCGVGQYFQE
-617 LKNEFEAV
+617 LKSEFETV

-630 RLEFL
+630 RLSFI
-635 YPTSSERETMRV
+635 YPTTAERETMRV
-647 VNRDMTQSERRRV
+647 VNRDMTSAERRRV
-660 NEAKRSAANLNA
+660 NEAKRSAANLNI
-672 LLDNGTVNIAD
+672 LLDDGTVNIED

>member
-17 MFEGALSAKHNIS
+17 MFENALAAKPDVS

-57 LGVIIC
+57 LGVVIC
-63 HVTEDSELKDDYLDS
+63 HVTEETQLNDDYLDS

-93 KTLRVNRKL
+93 KSLRINRKL

-112 PNAQNVEEFSGE
+112 PNVENAEGFSDE
-124 DIKFTSNVG
+124 DIQFTSRIE
-133 DVTNSFMDIHWGHPE
+133 DVTNAFVDVQWKHPE

-230 SQKPDWNI
+230 SQKPDWKI

-246 LKEQFKN
+246 LKEQFRN

-261 DGIDWKKIDIIH
+261 EGIDWKKIDIIH

-284 YEACLVHNIPF
+284 YEACLAHNIPF
-295 HDLNSAKSI
+295 HDLNSSKSI
-304 RRFDEEVFQAV
+304 RKFDEEAFQAV
-315 CRDFLENKTIDVKL
+315 CRNFLENKTKDIKL

-379 IWGED
+379 IWGAD
-384 ENGKPLVTFQSKEQ
+384 ENGKPIVTFQSKEQ

-407 NPSAVLSSAHALGF
+407 NPGVVLSSAHALGF
-421 GIYHTPMIQMFD
+421 GIYHNPMIQMFD

-455 VVLGRTKKSS
+455 VVLGRTQKSS

-481 VDFESKKAQSE
+481 VDFETKKNQSE
-492 WIAQQIIKNV
+492 WIAQQIIKNIK
-502 REEELLLS
+502 EEELLLS

-527 YVRGLLFDAGINS
+527 YIRGILFDAGINS

-578 GQYCNLSNRKA
+578 SQYCNVSNRKA
-589 WRRNVLFTAMTRT
+589 WRRNILFTAMTRT
-602 KAWLRVCGIGQFFHD
+602 KAWLRVCGVGQLFQD

-630 RLEFL
+630 RLDFV
-635 YPTSSERETMRV
+635 YPTAAERETMRV
-647 VNRDMTQSERRRV
+647 VNRDMTSAERRRV

-672 LLDNGTVNIAD
+672 LLDNGTVNIED